1 MSYKTDNTIKFLTRD
16 LGIRPIDIRI
26 AYFEAHGHEINKDR
40 FSKLY
45 HMPDEWLIWKS
56 YYAELQ
62 AISAAIEQ
70 ARYKKIGVEYPEY
83 NLLEMLP

>member
-1 MSYKTDNTIKFLTRD
+1 MIHKSDNSIKFLTRD
-16 LGIRPIDIRI
+16 LDIRPIDIRT
-26 AYFEAHGHEINKDR
+26 AYFEVHGHEINKDR

-62 AISAAIEQ
+62 AISAAIEH
-70 ARYKKIGVEYPEY
+70 ARYQRIGVEYSES
-83 NLLEMLP
+83 NLLELLP